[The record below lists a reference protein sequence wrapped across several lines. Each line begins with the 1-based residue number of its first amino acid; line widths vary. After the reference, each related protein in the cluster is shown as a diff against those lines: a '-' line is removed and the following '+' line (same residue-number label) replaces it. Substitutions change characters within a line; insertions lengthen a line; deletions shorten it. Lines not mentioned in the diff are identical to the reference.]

1 MRKFAIARM
10 RLALALLLLAAPAS
24 GMDNPGAFTLGDF
37 QLGAAGQQCTP
48 VNPSNNG
55 AAGVIGLQ
63 GLSALTLQV
72 RFMYGSGGTQ
82 ANVFIQSSIDQGQ
95 SWFDIAN
102 IQFTTSSG
110 VDLVNL
116 SGLDKLATP
125 TAPSNLS
132 LSAGT
137 VLDGPIGDRLQ
148 ACVVSTGTYG
158 GGTLVSVRGVAR

>member
-1 MRKFAIARM
+1 MNMTRLLALLCSAF
-10 RLALALLLLAAPAS
+10 LALAPA
-24 GMDNPGAFTLGDF
+24 MAMNNPGPLTLGDF
-37 QLGAAGQQCTP
+37 QLGAAGTQCTP
-48 VNPSNNG
+48 VNPNNNG
-55 AAGVIGLQ
+55 AAGVINLQ
-63 GLSALTLQV
+63 GMDALTLQV

-116 SGLDKLATP
+116 SGLDKLTTP
-125 TAPSNLS
+125 TAPSNLA

-148 ACVVSTGTYG
+148 ACVVSTGTYA

>member
-1 MRKFAIARM
+1 MSRI
-10 RLALALLLLAAPAS
+10 LALRARAMLAALLLAAPAL

-37 QLGAAGQQCTP
+37 QLNAAGTQCTP
-48 VNPSNNG
+48 VSPNNNG
-55 AAGVIGLQ
+55 AAGVINLG
-63 GLSALTLQV
+63 GMNALTLQV
-72 RFMYGSGGTQ
+72 RFAYGSGGTQ
-82 ANVFIQSSIDQGQ
+82 ANVFILSSIDQGQ

-102 IQFTTSSG
+102 IQFTTASG
-110 VDLVNL
+110 IDLVNL
-116 SGLDKLATP
+116 SGLDKLTTP
-125 TAPSNLS
+125 TAPTYLT